1 MSRFGPETHD
11 FGHAMIAPVDQ
22 RLASD
27 TFNRSS
33 GASSLRFASHR
44 LAQQRL
50 KNGAR
55 HRLLSPRGPFAGLVS
70 KTVLGQWLGSA
81 VGRKTRQRRRKA
93 ASIFAQSARKLSVS
107 LVVDSSP
114 DRGLSELCRMN

>member
-22 RLASD
+22 RLAGD
-27 TFNRSS
+27 TLNRSS
-33 GASSLRFASHR
+33 GAWSLRFAPRR

-55 HRLLSPRGPFAGLVS
+55 HACFLRADRSQAWRAKPFWANG
-70 KTVLGQWLGSA
+70 LGQLWGEKLGSGA
-81 VGRKTRQRRRKA
+81 VRRR
-93 ASIFAQSARKLSVS
+93 VS
-107 LVVDSSP
+107 LHKARVNF
-114 DRGLSELCRMN
+114 L